1 MPKLK
6 THKGVARRINVTGR
20 GKLVRFRTGRRHLL
34 TRRNPNRMRK
44 LRKPT
49 EVSKNQDAS
58 IRRLIP
64 YHT

>member
-6 THKGVARRINVTGR
+6 THKGVVRRVRVTGR
-20 GKLVRFRTGRRHLL
+20 GKLLRHRTGRRHLL

-49 EVSKNQDAS
+49 EVSPVQEAL

-64 YHT
+64 YQT

>member
-6 THKGVARRINVTGR
+6 THKGVARRVKVTGR

-34 TRRNPNRMRK
+34 TRRAPNRMRK
-44 LRKPT
+44 LRKST
-49 EVSKNQDAS
+49 EVSRTQEDA

-64 YHT
+64 YQT

>member
-6 THKGVARRINVTGR
+6 THKGVARRVKVTGR

-49 EVSKNQDAS
+49 EVSKNQDTS

-64 YHT
+64 YHI